1 MLDAG
6 GACAVPQMM
15 SLVVEVVRCQ
25 NLKLAN
31 MTEDLH
37 CTLTPSLF
45 YPLVGLP
52 SGEIS
57 PDLSQAAVQR
67 LGQCKDGFFL
77 ASFIKVG
84 DGVVSMDVQDPD
96 TKEDIAEASG
106 LVKPKVKG
114 HKVSDMTFRTIH
126 LNTDTEFVIT
136 EAVSPGEF
144 YGFSPS
150 ENESKEY
157 AQILLSFVFE
167 CRLE

>member
-1 MLDAG
+1 M
-6 GACAVPQMM
+6 
-15 SLVVEVVRCQ
+15 
-25 NLKLAN
+25 
-31 MTEDLH
+31 
-37 CTLTPSLF
+37 
-45 YPLVGLP
+45 
-52 SGEIS
+52 
-57 PDLSQAAVQR
+57 QR
-67 LGQCKDGFFL
+67 LSQCKDGFFL

-106 LVKPKVKG
+106 LVAPKVKG

-157 AQILLSFVFE
+157 AQNSCVHFDNKVLS
-167 CRLE
+167 